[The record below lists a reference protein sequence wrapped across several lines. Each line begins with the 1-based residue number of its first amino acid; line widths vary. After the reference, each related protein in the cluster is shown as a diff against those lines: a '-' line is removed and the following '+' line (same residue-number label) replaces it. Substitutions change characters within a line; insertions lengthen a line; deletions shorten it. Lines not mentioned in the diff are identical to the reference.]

1 MKALIFLCVVA
12 GAALVYLM
20 SEASANTTAFAQ
32 NLDLLLGVSGGLAL
46 GLMTLI
52 GYQLATLRRKLRER
66 VFGSKLTLR
75 LMVVF
80 ALMALIPGGL
90 VYAISFQFLQ
100 RSIES
105 WFDVKV
111 DDSLKGGI
119 NLAFGA
125 MQNSLKELGDK
136 AEIIAQSLA
145 TSQAIEAA
153 SLNRLREQYSVEEAT
168 LMTSRGRVIAQSGVE
183 PIALLPDL
191 PSSTMLRQYRLAIGN
206 QYQNF
211 TRFEEVTR
219 VLSRLR
225 GWHVADKG
233 ALKKDQVYQASLRMR
248 LDTAQ
253 LPKPF
258 QLNAIASR
266 DWTLASDWHRWTITP

>member
-1 MKALIFLCVVA
+1 MTFATLLLSLRRLL
-12 GAALVYLM
+12 AALPL
-20 SEASANTTAFAQ
+20 ASLRAVAFASFAAAFVPVAHAEGIAISSASIEADDDGW
-32 NLDLLLGVSGGLAL
+32 NLDAVFDIQFSQRLEEAVNRGVPLYFVVEFDLARPRW
-46 GLMTLI
+46 
-52 GYQLATLRRKLRER
+52 Y
-66 VFGSKLTLR
+66 
-75 LMVVF
+75 
-80 ALMALIPGGL
+80 
-90 VYAISFQFLQ
+90 
-100 RSIES
+100 
-105 WFDVKV
+105 WFD
-111 DDSLKGGI
+111 
-119 NLAFGA
+119 
-125 MQNSLKELGDK
+125 DK
-136 AEIIAQSLA
+136 PVQQTQVYKISYTPL
-145 TSQAIEAA
+145 
-153 SLNRLREQYSVEEAT
+153 
-168 LMTSRGRVIAQSGVE
+168 
-183 PIALLPDL
+183 
-191 PSSTMLRQYRLAIGN
+191 LRQYRLSIGN